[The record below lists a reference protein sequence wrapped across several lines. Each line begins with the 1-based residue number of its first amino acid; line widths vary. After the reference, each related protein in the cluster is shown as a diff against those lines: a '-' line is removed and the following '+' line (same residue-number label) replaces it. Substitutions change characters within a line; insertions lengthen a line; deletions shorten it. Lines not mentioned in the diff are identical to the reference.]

1 MLKASIQHG
10 APEHGRPKKA
20 AVSRAAS
27 SRSAPGSAHQQRIL
41 IVEDEIFVA
50 WHLESILTDLDYAV
64 SGIVPDGR
72 SAMAQAQELGITLIL
87 MDINLKGDLDGIE
100 TARRIGETSD
110 ATIVFV
116 TAYSDATTLERIE
129 TAVPGAPVLAKPVSS
144 GRLRAAIAKAL
155 EPRSS

>member
-1 MLKASIQHG
+1 MLKASIQHA
-10 APEHGRPKKA
+10 APERGRPNKTA
-20 AVSRAAS
+20 ARASS

-50 WHLESILTDLDYAV
+50 WHLESILKDLDYAV

-72 SAMAQAQELGITLIL
+72 TAMARTQELGVNLIL

-100 TARRIGETSD
+100 TARRIRETSD

-116 TAYSDATTLERIE
+116 TAYSDGATLQRIE
-129 TAVPGAPVLAKPVSS
+129 AAVPGAPVLAKPVSA
-144 GRLRAAIAKAL
+144 GRLRLAIAKAL
-155 EPRSS
+155 ESRAN